1 MSLFVAEEDDHM
13 NVDESPSS
21 FHEAL
26 EEQPQHTSSSS
37 TSSASSPD
45 MDEQEDD
52 DPIVSSIP
60 LILSQVPNPSSQ
72 SLHLIQYPGRPKTL
86 PYKDNL
92 KPSIK
97 EDSAFLEFKIPLDTS
112 RFYDQSRSE
121 DWGVSHQ
128 IEEHGLHGV
137 LNKTEGGMYAGM
149 VREDGKLILIPLD
162 STAQLRPSFKYL
174 DDLEVARQAQR
185 RNDFLEQSK
194 PASVQVLQTSNAKS
208 AAAQGNTGEGF
219 ANNALGESLRCI
231 KKFDEERWTP
241 LKFEDG
247 EEAQKTRKEL
257 YTNVVETELKSK
269 STMSEYI
276 SELTKV

>member
-13 NVDESPSS
+13 NVEDSPSL

-26 EEQPQHTSSSS
+26 EEQPHTSSSS
-37 TSSASSPD
+37 TAESE
-45 MDEQEDD
+45 MDDREDDD

-60 LILSQVPNPSSQ
+60 IILGHVPMPASQ

-86 PYKDNL
+86 PYKNNL

-97 EDSAFLEFKIPLDTS
+97 EDSAFLEFKIPLETKK
-112 RFYDQSRSE
+112 FYDEARSE
-121 DWGVSHQ
+121 EWGVAHQ
-128 IEEHGLHGV
+128 IEEHALQGV
-137 LNKTEGGMYAGM
+137 LNDTEGGMYAGI
-149 VREDGKLILIPLD
+149 VREDGKLVLVPLD
-162 STAQLRPSFKYL
+162 STVQLRPSFKYL

-185 RNDFLEQSK
+185 RNEFLDQLK
-194 PASVQVLQTSNAKS
+194 PASVQVLQTSNTKS

-231 KKFDEERWTP
+231 KKFDEERWST

-247 EEAQKTRKEL
+247 DEAQSIKKQL
-257 YTNVVETELKSK
+257 YTDVVETELQCKL
-269 STMSEYI
+269 TMSEYI
-276 SELTKV
+276 DELTKI